1 MNRTNKFFATILL
14 GLSLWGLSGCGSS
27 PDSDKSAKDS
37 TSEHAGHEAWHCPM
51 HPQIIQDKPGNCPI
65 CGMKLVKFTSEP
77 VNSAPADSGMTDSS
91 QRAGKDIRVDPAVV
105 QKIGVRTEMVDAGVL
120 GREFRADAEGIL
132 DESAE
137 ISITIRSMGYLE
149 TVSVARE
156 GDRVK
161 AGQILAELYSPD
173 LVAAQGD
180 WLAARQRGDS
190 VGAMASREQ
199 LRSLGFPEGSF
210 AKALAQGRPLRTIP
224 VLSPATGWV
233 RSRSATRGQSA
244 MAGTELFRI
253 VEGSGTILQANLAA
267 GDAASVKVGDAV
279 QVRGDGTAVPFS
291 ARVVSVA
298 PEVERAT
305 RSTKV
310 RLAPAKGTEI
320 RVGSLYRA
328 TFQSRKESGFV
339 IPSDAILHS
348 GARDVVFLDLGDG
361 RFRPVEVVLG
371 PSSEGKTL
379 VRSGIEAGDE
389 VVISA
394 QFLLD
399 GESRLQAALDQ
410 LTSGASSAAPAGHGA
425 HQ

>member
-1 MNRTNKFFATILL
+1 MNRSMKFFTTILL

-27 PDSDKSAKDS
+27 PDSDKRSADS
-37 TSEHAGHEAWHCPM
+37 TAEHAGHEAWHCPM
-51 HPQIIQDKPGNCPI
+51 HPQIIQDKPGDCPI
-65 CGMKLVKFTSEP
+65 CGMDLVKFTSEKGKSTP
-77 VNSAPADSGMTDSS
+77 DDSSMTDSS
-91 QRAGKDIRVDPAVV
+91 HRAGKDIRVDPAVV
-105 QKIGVRTEMVDAGVL
+105 QKIGVRTEIVDAGVL
-120 GREFRADAEGIL
+120 GRAFRADAEGIL

-149 TVSVARE
+149 TVSAARE

-161 AGQILAELYSPD
+161 AGQILATLYSPD

-180 WLAARQRGDS
+180 WLAALQRGDS
-190 VGAMASREQ
+190 VGARASREQ
-199 LRSLGFPEGSF
+199 LGSLGFPETSF
-210 AKALAQGRPLRTIP
+210 AKALEQGRPLRTIP
-224 VLSPATGWV
+224 VIAPAAGWV

-267 GDAASVKVGDAV
+267 GDAASVRVGDIAEI
-279 QVRGDGTAVPFS
+279 RGDGLAKSFS

-298 PEVERAT
+298 PELERAT
-305 RSTKV
+305 RSAKV
-310 RLAPAKGTEI
+310 RLAPAKGAEV
-320 RVGSLYRA
+320 RVGALYRA
-328 TFQSRKESGFV
+328 AFQSRKETGFV

-361 RFRPVEVVLG
+361 RFRPVEVALG
-371 PSSEGKTL
+371 PSSGGKTL

-389 VVISA
+389 VVVSA

-410 LTSGASSAAPAGHGA
+410 LTAGGGR
-425 HQ
+425 

>member
-1 MNRTNKFFATILL
+1 MNRIKTFLAAALVVTFSVT
-14 GLSLWGLSGCGSS
+14 SVSGCS
-27 PDSDKSAKDS
+27 DSRDHD
-37 TSEHAGHEAWHCPM
+37 HEASGEAGKTAYHCPM
-51 HPQIIQDKPGNCPI
+51 HPQIIQEKPGDCPI
-65 CGMKLVKFTSEP
+65 CGMDLVKFS
-77 VNSAPADSGMTDSS
+77 
-91 QRAGKDIRVDPAVV
+91 AGKDAPAGDAAADTGTYTTAGKDVQVDPAIV

-149 TVSVARE
+149 TVSGLRE

-161 AGQILAELYSPD
+161 IGQILASLYSPD

-180 WLAARQRGDS
+180 WLAAHRRGDS
-190 VGAMASREQ
+190 VGAQASREQ
-199 LRSLGFPEGSF
+199 LRNLGFPDASF
-210 AKALAQGRPLRTIP
+210 AKALELGRPLRTIP
-224 VLSPATGWV
+224 VLSPANGWV
-233 RSRSATRGQSA
+233 RSRNATRGQSA

-253 VEGSGTILQANLAA
+253 VEGSGAILQARLPAR
-267 GDAASVKVGDAV
+267 DAVSVRVGDPV
-279 QVRGDGTAVPFS
+279 EVRGDGLAEPVQ

-305 RSTKV
+305 RSTRV
-310 RLAPAKGTEI
+310 RLAATKGSDI
-320 RVGSLYRA
+320 RVGALYRA
-328 TFQSRKESGFV
+328 TFQSRKETGFV
-339 IPSDAILHS
+339 IPADAVLHS
-348 GARDVVFLDLGDG
+348 GARDIVFLDLGAG

-371 PSSEGKTL
+371 PSSGGRSL

-389 VVISA
+389 VVVSA

-410 LTSGASSAAPAGHGA
+410 LTAGADAASPHAGHGGA
-425 HQ
+425 R

>member
-1 MNRTNKFFATILL
+1 
-14 GLSLWGLSGCGSS
+14 
-27 PDSDKSAKDS
+27 
-37 TSEHAGHEAWHCPM
+37 
-51 HPQIIQDKPGNCPI
+51 
-65 CGMKLVKFTSEP
+65 
-77 VNSAPADSGMTDSS
+77 
-91 QRAGKDIRVDPAVV
+91 
-105 QKIGVRTEMVDAGVL
+105 
-120 GREFRADAEGIL
+120 
-132 DESAE
+132 
-137 ISITIRSMGYLE
+137 
-149 TVSVARE
+149 
-156 GDRVK
+156 
-161 AGQILAELYSPD
+161 
-173 LVAAQGD
+173 
-180 WLAARQRGDS
+180 
-190 VGAMASREQ
+190 
-199 LRSLGFPEGSF
+199 
-210 AKALAQGRPLRTIP
+210 
-224 VLSPATGWV
+224 
-233 RSRSATRGQSA
+233 

>member
-1 MNRTNKFFATILL
+1 MNRLKNLLVAALVASFSVTTI
-14 GLSLWGLSGCGSS
+14 SGCSKS
-27 PDSDKSAKDS
+27 PDHDHETKDKAGVSAF
-37 TSEHAGHEAWHCPM
+37 HCPM

-65 CGMKLVKFTSEP
+65 CGMDLVKFSTTSASPTSEET
-77 VNSAPADSGMTDSS
+77 TDSS
-91 QRAGKDIRVDPAVV
+91 AYKATGKDVRVDPGVV
-105 QKIGVRTEMVDAGVL
+105 QKIGVRTETVDAGVL

-149 TVSVARE
+149 TVSNSRE

-161 AGQILAELYSPD
+161 AGQVLATLYSPD

-199 LRSLGFPEGSF
+199 LRSLGLPETSF
-210 AKALAQGRPLRTIP
+210 AKALEQGRPLRTIP

-233 RSRSATRGQSA
+233 RARSATRGQSA

-279 QVRGDGTAVPFS
+279 QVRGDGAAAPFT

-310 RLAPAKGTEI
+310 RLAPAKGAEI
-320 RVGSLYRA
+320 RVGALYRA
-328 TFQSRKESGFV
+328 TFQSRKETGFV

-348 GARDVVFLDLGDG
+348 GTRDVVFLDLGDG
-361 RFRPVEVVLG
+361 RFRPVEVALG
-371 PSSEGKTL
+371 PSSGGKTL

-410 LTSGASSAAPAGHGA
+410 LTAGSSSAPAVHGT
-425 HQ
+425 HP

>member
-1 MNRTNKFFATILL
+1 MNRLTILL
-14 GLSLWGLSGCGSS
+14 VATLLASFSVLTLSSC
-27 PDSDKSAKDS
+27 
-37 TSEHAGHEAWHCPM
+37 SESHEHGAEGKAATTAYQCPM
-51 HPQIIQDKPGNCPI
+51 HPQIIQEKQGDCPI
-65 CGMKLVKFTSEP
+65 CGMDLVKFSASSESP
-77 VNSAPADSGMTDSS
+77 TDEQTDDSGSYLA
-91 QRAGKDIRVDPAVV
+91 AGKDVHVDPSVV

-149 TVSVARE
+149 TVSAVRE

-161 AGQILAELYSPD
+161 AGQTLATLYSPD

-180 WLAARQRGDS
+180 WLAAHQRGDS
-190 VGAMASREQ
+190 AGALASREQ
-199 LRSLGFPEGSF
+199 LRSLGFPESQF

-233 RSRSATRGQSA
+233 RARSATRGQSA
-244 MAGTELFRI
+244 MAGMELFRI
-253 VEGSGTILQANLAA
+253 VEGSGTILQARLPA
-267 GDAASVKVGDAV
+267 GDAATVRVGDKV
-279 QVRGDGTAVPFS
+279 EIRGDGLAEPFAAS
-291 ARVVSVA
+291 VVSVA

-305 RSTKV
+305 RSTKI
-310 RLAPAKGTEI
+310 RLAPAKGSEI
-320 RVGSLYRA
+320 RVGALYRA
-328 TFQSRKESGFV
+328 SFQSRKETGFV

-348 GARDVVFLDLGDG
+348 GTRDVVFLDLGAG
-361 RFRPVEVVLG
+361 RFRPVEVVIG
-371 PSSEGKTL
+371 PSSGGKTL

-389 VVISA
+389 VVVSA

-410 LTSGASSAAPAGHGA
+410 LTAGASSAPSGHGG
-425 HQ
+425 HE

>member
-1 MNRTNKFFATILL
+1 MTFFVITA
-14 GLSLWGLSGCGSS
+14 GCKDT
-27 PDSDKSAKDS
+27 PDKHDSAQTDAAKKPH
-37 TSEHAGHEAWHCPM
+37 TAYHCPM

-65 CGMKLVKFTSEP
+65 CGMDLVKFTSEP

-91 QRAGKDIRVDPAVV
+91 NRAGKDIRVDPAVV
-105 QKIGVRTEMVDAGVL
+105 QKIGVRTETVDAGIL

-137 ISITIRSMGYLE
+137 ISVTLRSMGYLE
-149 TVSVARE
+149 SVSSFRE

-161 AGQILAELYSPD
+161 AGQILATLYSPD

-180 WLAARQRGDS
+180 WLAAHQRGDS
-190 VGAMASREQ
+190 AGAMASREQ
-199 LRSLGFPEGSF
+199 LRSLGFPETSF
-210 AKALAQGRPLRTIP
+210 AKALEQRRPLRTIP
-224 VLSPATGWV
+224 VIAPVTGWV
-233 RSRSATRGQSA
+233 RTRSATRGQSA

-267 GDAASVKVGDAV
+267 GDASSVKVGDAV
-279 QVRGDGTAVPFS
+279 QVRGDGLSAPFA

-310 RLAPAKGTEI
+310 RLAPPKGAEV
-320 RVGSLYRA
+320 RVGALYRA
-328 TFQSRKESGFV
+328 TFQSRKETGFV
-339 IPSDAILHS
+339 IPGNAILHS

-361 RFRPVEVVLG
+361 RFRPVEVELG
-371 PSSEGKTL
+371 PSSGGKTL

-389 VVISA
+389 VVVSA

-410 LTSGASSAAPAGHGA
+410 LTRGDKK
-425 HQ
+425 